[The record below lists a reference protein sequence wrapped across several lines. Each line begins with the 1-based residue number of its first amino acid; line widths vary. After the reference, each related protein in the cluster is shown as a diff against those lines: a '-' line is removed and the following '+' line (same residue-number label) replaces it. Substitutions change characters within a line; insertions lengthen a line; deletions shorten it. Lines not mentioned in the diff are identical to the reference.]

1 MYMMILYEILQIVND
16 MKDLDSEAFHIGN
29 IFHLLL
35 FCVKAQ
41 IISMKLANKL

>member
-1 MYMMILYEILQIVND
+1 MHMMIFYEILCIVND
-16 MKDLDSEAFHIGN
+16 MKDSEAFHIGN